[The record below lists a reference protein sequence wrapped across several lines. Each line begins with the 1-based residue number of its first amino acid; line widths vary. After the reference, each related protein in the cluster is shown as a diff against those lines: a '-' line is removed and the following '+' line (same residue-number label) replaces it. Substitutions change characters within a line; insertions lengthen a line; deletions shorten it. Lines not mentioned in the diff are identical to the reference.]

1 MTLIGFD
8 TTLGNIN
15 QAIVFRYYVQHRS
28 PRLIYQVVGQ
38 SRDDVLT
45 AVHRREAII
54 PARNSNVITPSP
66 CIPSDALCS
75 LKITIQKV

>member
-1 MTLIGFD
+1 MRPKRIGVG
-8 TTLGNIN
+8 GN
-15 QAIVFRYYVQHRS
+15 VSFCYYVQRRS

-54 PARNSNVITPSP
+54 PARIL
-66 CIPSDALCS
+66 DCS
-75 LKITIQKV
+75 VYFLVVL